1 MNLYPYLYYGEEL
14 KEPGKVLHK
23 LKKADKKLDA
33 YVVLLSEN
41 PSDQLEIRQI
51 KDLFGKVLKSREPM
65 IIGIGK
71 DYDDCVK
78 IVERIAGECF
88 KKNRN
93 GNLKTYL
100 RDRVI

>member
-1 MNLYPYLYYGEEL
+1 
-14 KEPGKVLHK
+14 
-23 LKKADKKLDA
+23 
-33 YVVLLSEN
+33 
-41 PSDQLEIRQI
+41 
-51 KDLFGKVLKSREPM
+51 M

-100 RDRVI
+100 RERVI